1 MLQTVEEIEKAIIS
15 LSKED
20 LSRFRRWYDEFEARQ
35 WDQSL
40 EADVKSGKL
49 DQLAEK
55 AIRDFKTGR
64 CSEL

>member
-1 MLQTVEEIEKAIIS
+1 MLQTVEEIKKAIIS

-20 LSRFRRWYDEFEARQ
+20 LSRLRWWYDEFEARQ

-55 AIRDFKTGR
+55 AIRDFNAGR